1 MDLNTIQLMIL
12 ACVYFFGVF
21 SCRYASRLF
30 EISHAARLVEKAVYR
45 SLLIC
50 SVIHEDV
57 VFLKEIKL
65 KQLKEAGYEKNQ
77 IKKFMEMDEQITS
90 NWKESVVQNILINSP
105 REFSFATKFTNWK
118 EAMSQLNE
126 MHRRK
131 KG

>member
-1 MDLNTIQLMIL
+1 
-12 ACVYFFGVF
+12 
-21 SCRYASRLF
+21 
-30 EISHAARLVEKAVYR
+30 
-45 SLLIC
+45 
-50 SVIHEDV
+50 V

-65 KQLKEAGYEKNQ
+65 KQLKETGYERNQ
-77 IKKFMEMDEQITS
+77 IKKFMEMDEQITN

-105 REFSFATKFTNWK
+105 PEFSFVTKFTNWK